1 MAGWIVELE
10 LNASDD
16 DRILLVDGPAYA
28 ADVERRPRKTRTK
41 GTDERRQRQSAG
53 RPLQRVGKV
62 HGLLSRESV
71 YLVTDELAPA
81 DTDVVCLAL
90 LVREDAETLAKVQ
103 AQPCLTVDGCGKA
116 CAQKNVEIAGGQ
128 VAKAFDVGAA
138 LRDHRGAQPGT
149 GSELTEQGWAIT
161 RESPKL

>member
-1 MAGWIVELE
+1 MNKQSGKV
-10 LNASDD
+10 
-16 DRILLVDGPAYA
+16 LVIPCSG
-28 ADVERRPRKTRTK
+28 
-41 GTDERRQRQSAG
+41 
-53 RPLQRVGKV
+53 VGKV

-103 AQPCLTVDGCGKA
+103 AQPCLTVDGCSKA
-116 CAQKNVEIAGGQ
+116 CAQKNVEIAGGR
-128 VAKAFDVGAA
+128 VARAFEVGAA

-149 GSELTEQGWAIT
+149 GSELTEEGWAIS
-161 RESPKL
+161 REIAEAVAQEAARIRAGQGAA